1 MRNTFIVAH
10 RWVALITGAL
20 LLATATSGAALVFE
34 GAIERGLHPSRW
46 RVVPP
51 DAPTG
56 AATAVPL
63 ALDTIVARVEARMP
77 GATVMAI
84 TPSTIPDRAW
94 SMGLGALNAT
104 VNPYTAEVLST
115 GTPEEGRRS
124 LARRLHVFH
133 VEFFAGSVG
142 RTIVAGL
149 SIVALFLVLTGIVL
163 WWPDKLVRISTSASW
178 KRITFDLHHV
188 LGIGAA
194 IILVVITASGVWIHS
209 DVLARFIKRLDTT
222 VAKPLPAQPPGPAN
236 APRLSFDAVA
246 SIGRAALPG
255 AEIVFIA
262 MGNPKSP
269 VSVAMR
275 FPEDR
280 TPGGRSRVLV
290 NRFNGELLGTVSTR
304 DAALGTRLDNLKR
317 SLHTGDVLG
326 MPTEALWFAAMLVML
341 SQIVTGALMW
351 WNARKG
357 RRRVSAGRATEILR
371 AIPRGSRR
379 PSG

>member
-1 MRNTFIVAH
+1 M
-10 RWVALITGAL
+10 
-20 LLATATSGAALVFE
+20 
-34 GAIERGLHPSRW
+34 
-46 RVVPP
+46 
-51 DAPTG
+51 
-56 AATAVPL
+56 
-63 ALDTIVARVEARMP
+63 
-77 GATVMAI
+77 
-84 TPSTIPDRAW
+84 
-94 SMGLGALNAT
+94 
-104 VNPYTAEVLST
+104 
-115 GTPEEGRRS
+115 
-124 LARRLHVFH
+124 
-133 VEFFAGSVG
+133 
-142 RTIVAGL
+142 
-149 SIVALFLVLTGIVL
+149 
-163 WWPDKLVRISTSASW
+163 
-178 KRITFDLHHV
+178 
-188 LGIGAA
+188 
-194 IILVVITASGVWIHS
+194 
-209 DVLARFIKRLDTT
+209 
-222 VAKPLPAQPPGPAN
+222 
-236 APRLSFDAVA
+236 
-246 SIGRAALPG
+246 
-255 AEIVFIA
+255 FIA

-357 RRRVSAGRATEILR
+357 RRRVSAGRVTEIPR